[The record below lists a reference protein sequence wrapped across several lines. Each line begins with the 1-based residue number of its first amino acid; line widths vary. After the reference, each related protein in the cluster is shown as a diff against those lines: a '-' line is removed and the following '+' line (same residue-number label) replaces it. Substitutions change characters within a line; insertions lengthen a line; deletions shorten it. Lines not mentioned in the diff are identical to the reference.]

1 MHPSSGSSDRRC
13 CHVQVS
19 TALGA
24 VLREEGARERPC
36 GVFGSFG
43 WSGEAVDELQSRLKV
58 GTWQWQSKRKLEPIM
73 DADRDSTVLYLGG
86 LVSQRAARCVA
97 PISSTQRE
105 ACSPVVGRQG

>member
-1 MHPSSGSSDRRC
+1 MQ
-13 CHVQVS
+13 QVS

-58 GTWQWQSKRKLEPIM
+58 RPHMTAPVPELSLHALACPGCT
-73 DADRDSTVLYLGG
+73 DS
-86 LVSQRAARCVA
+86 
-97 PISSTQRE
+97 
-105 ACSPVVGRQG
+105 

>member
-1 MHPSSGSSDRRC
+1 MH
-13 CHVQVS
+13 QVS

-58 GTWQWQSKRKLEPIM
+58 CAFVYNDPCIRPSAHQHCRLSLTVQAANCIYSMVLVRQACCINFIPCMLLKLSCCRME
-73 DADRDSTVLYLGG
+73 ASSWCSTL
-86 LVSQRAARCVA
+86 
-97 PISSTQRE
+97 
-105 ACSPVVGRQG
+105 